1 MFKLSKLADYGTVIM
16 AHMAREP
23 ERLMSAADIA
33 GETGLGLPTVN
44 KLLKLLAQR
53 TLVAAQLGRR
63 GGYTLGRRPA
73 LISLVDII
81 DAIEGRFGLTECA
94 SDPGACR
101 HECSC
106 GVRRHWLHVDR
117 AVRGALE
124 GLTLTQMAQPA
135 RAVSRAVVFHP
146 PSAVR
151 F

>member
-16 AHMAREP
+16 AHMARDP
-23 ERLMSAADIA
+23 ERLMSAVDIA

-44 KLLKLLAQR
+44 KVLKLLAQQA
-53 TLVAAQLGRR
+53 LVAAQLGRR

-101 HECSC
+101 HEGSC
-106 GVRRHWLHVDR
+106 GVRRHWLQVDR
-117 AVRGALE
+117 AVRRALQ
-124 GLTLTQMAQPA
+124 GLTLLHLAEPA
-135 RAVSRAVVFHP
+135 PALARAVVFHHRP
-146 PSAVR
+146 GSRV
-151 F
+151 